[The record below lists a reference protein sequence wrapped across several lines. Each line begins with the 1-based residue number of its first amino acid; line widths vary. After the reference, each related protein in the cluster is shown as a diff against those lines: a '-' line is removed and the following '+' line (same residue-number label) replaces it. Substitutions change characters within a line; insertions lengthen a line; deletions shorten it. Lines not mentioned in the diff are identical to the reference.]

1 MPRGQ
6 KRHWKHL
13 RIAGEKLE
21 KARRVEPG
29 IWLYPSGRYGVLV
42 ERKGKQSFRMADTI
56 ADARELRHALKKA
69 SRRGIRLVT
78 RATQKMSMQ
87 EFFTTVY
94 EPEVM
99 RGGELKEST
108 IRAAKSRMK
117 QHVEPFFR
125 DMEIGSITYDD
136 CMRFRTE
143 LIERDDLSGQT
154 KRECLLLVRQ
164 LLEEAVQ
171 RGVLLVENPA
181 MRVKLPKRNRVS
193 VVVPEYEDAKR
204 VIAEIKRPVA
214 RMAAELLLRTGMRL
228 NEALSLEWRC
238 VNLNAATIRVEH
250 SIDQVEGKIVAT
262 KTEQVR
268 TIDIPPSLVT
278 LLREYRRAQE
288 AGEIHRHDPWV
299 FPGESATEEGR
310 PFNDRNFQQRHWDV
324 AVERSGVKPRF
335 TPHALRHLFASHLLQ
350 RGVEISYV
358 SKQLGHASIYTTHN
372 YYAHFLP
379 RSSAA
384 RNQLAESF
392 AD

>member
-6 KRHWKHL
+6 KKNWKHL
-13 RIAGEKLE
+13 RVAGEKLE
-21 KARRVEPG
+21 KATRVEPG

-56 ADARELRHALKKA
+56 GEARDVRHALKKA
-69 SRRGIRLVT
+69 GQRGIRLVS
-78 RATQKMSMQ
+78 RATQKMSLDG
-87 EFFTTVY
+87 FFTTVY

-99 RGGELKEST
+99 RGGGLKDST
-108 IRAAKSRMK
+108 IRSAKSRMK

-125 DMEIGSITYDD
+125 GVEVGAITYDD
-136 CMRFRTE
+136 CMRFRMD
-143 LIERDDLSGQT
+143 LIERDDLSSQT

-164 LLEEAVQ
+164 MLDEAVQ
-171 RGVLLVENPA
+171 RGVLLENPA
-181 MRVKLPKRNRVS
+181 ARVKLPKRTRVA
-193 VVVPEYEDAKR
+193 VEVPEYEDARK

-228 NEALSLEWRC
+228 NEGLALEWRC
-238 VNLNAATIRVEH
+238 VNLKAATIRVEQ
-250 SIDQVEGKIVAT
+250 SIDQVTGKIVTT
-262 KTEQVR
+262 KTEHVR
-268 TIDIPPSLVT
+268 IIDIPPSLVT
-278 LLREYRRAQE
+278 LLREYRERQE

-299 FPGESATEEGR
+299 FPGESTTEAGR

-324 AVERSGVKPRF
+324 AIERSGIVRRF

-372 YYAHFLP
+372 TYIHFLP
-379 RSSAA
+379 RSSSA
-384 RNQLAESF
+384 RTQLAESF
-392 AD
+392 SD